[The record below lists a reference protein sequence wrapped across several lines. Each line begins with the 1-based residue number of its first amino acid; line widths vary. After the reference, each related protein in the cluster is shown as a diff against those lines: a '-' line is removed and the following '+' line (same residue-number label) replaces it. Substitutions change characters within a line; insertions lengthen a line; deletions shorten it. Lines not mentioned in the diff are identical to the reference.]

1 MAAQTRMTLE
11 ELLLRHNAISEE
23 HLDRAREEQKKFGGD
38 LGRILVDLGY
48 VSEELLIRAL
58 AHQLGIPLVN
68 PEQQPPPI
76 ELVQAFPVHLCERFG
91 VIPVEGSVDTKV
103 MRVASSTPG
112 NQEAHASLA
121 QVSGFRIEL
130 AAATSKSIERAIR
143 KAYYGDSTEKVVV
156 LEAEPAEDLAEVR
169 ARIQELEKTQS
180 NPHFAA
186 LLARVERLEQI
197 GEGDR
202 KALKVLS
209 EIILEQ
215 GFITREELRARLL
228 KT

>member
-23 HLDRAREEQKKFGGD
+23 HLDRAREEKKKFGGD

-121 QVSGFRIEL
+121 QVSGLRIKL
-130 AAATSKSIERAIR
+130 AAPTSKSIDRAIR
-143 KAYYGDSTEKVVV
+143 KAYYGDSTAKVVV
-156 LEAEPAEDLAEVR
+156 LQAEPAEDLAEVR
-169 ARIQELEKTQS
+169 ARIQELAKPPTH
-180 NPHFAA
+180 PH
-186 LLARVERLEQI
+186 LPTLPPRP
-197 GEGDR
+197 
-202 KALKVLS
+202 
-209 EIILEQ
+209 
-215 GFITREELRARLL
+215 
-228 KT
+228 

>member
-1 MAAQTRMTLE
+1 MPGQTRMPLE
-11 ELLLRHNAISEE
+11 ELLLRHGAISEE

-38 LGRILVDLGY
+38 LGRVLVDLGY
-48 VSEELLIRAL
+48 VSEDLLIRVQ

-91 VIPVEGSVDTKV
+91 VIPVEGNLDTKV
-103 MRVASSTPG
+103 LRVASSTPG
-112 NQEAHASLA
+112 NLEAQASLA
-121 QVSGFRIEL
+121 QLSGFRIEL

-143 KAYYGDSTEKVVV
+143 KAYYGDSTEKVRV
-156 LEAEPAEDLAEVR
+156 LEAEPAEDLADVR
-169 ARIQELEKTQS
+169 ARIDELEKTQS
-180 NPHFAA
+180 NPQFAA

-209 EIILEQ
+209 DILLQ
-215 GFITREELRARLL
+215 AGLITREELRERLL
-228 KT
+228 KP